1 MHARLLLAIG
11 LFVGCNTDSTNLEQ
25 SRLVPKRTS
34 ELAQSEPKPKAA
46 APIKKIDLSLG
57 DGLEMRRPIVSGR
70 VSVIPIIT
78 TKLTTAQRFVT
89 LQDSMAKRLVTV
101 REISTGYDGFVVD
114 TVSVHN
120 KASEPLAIIAG
131 ELILDAHQ
139 DRVTAENTVVAAGE
153 TRNVKVR
160 CVEKERD
167 HGGSYF
173 TPGKALA
180 ELSLRR
186 VVVTSHQDHVWH
198 RVDQINY
205 RDKTSNDTRSYR
217 FAAKLLGTGTA
228 SERRDEMVK
237 KLEAIEERQQI
248 VGVVV
253 AIDNVP
259 IALERFA
266 TPELYREFEPRLI
279 ASYMPETAG
288 PARDGKLAP
297 EQIRALAR
305 EPGHTTAATHSV
317 FVRL

>member
-1 MHARLLLAIG
+1 MHARLLVAIG
-11 LFVGCNTDSTNLEQ
+11 LFMGCNTDSALVEDGRVLPE
-25 SRLVPKRTS
+25 RLPEV
-34 ELAQSEPKPKAA
+34 ANVDPKPKAQ

-57 DGLEMRRPIVSGR
+57 NGLEMRRPITSGR
-70 VSVIPIIT
+70 LSLIPIIT
-78 TKLTTAQRFVT
+78 TREVTAQRFVT
-89 LQDSMAKRLVTV
+89 LQDSMARGLVTV
-101 REISTGYDGFVVD
+101 REISSGYDGFTVD
-114 TVSVHN
+114 SVRVHN
-120 KASEPLAIIAG
+120 RASEPLAVIAG

-153 TRNVKVR
+153 TRVIKVR

-167 HGGSYF
+167 HGGSQF

-186 VVVTSHQDHVWH
+186 VVVTSHQDHVWR

-217 FAAKLLGTGTA
+217 HAAKLLGTGAA
-228 SERRDEMVK
+228 SARRDEVIA
-237 KLEAIEERQQI
+237 KLEALEERNHI
-248 VGVVV
+248 VGLVI

-259 IALERFA
+259 VALERFA
-266 TPELYREFEPRLI
+266 TPELYRELEPRLI
-279 ASYMPETAG
+279 ASYLPETAG
-288 PARDGKLAP
+288 AASEATLAP
-297 EQIRALAR
+297 ADIRALAS